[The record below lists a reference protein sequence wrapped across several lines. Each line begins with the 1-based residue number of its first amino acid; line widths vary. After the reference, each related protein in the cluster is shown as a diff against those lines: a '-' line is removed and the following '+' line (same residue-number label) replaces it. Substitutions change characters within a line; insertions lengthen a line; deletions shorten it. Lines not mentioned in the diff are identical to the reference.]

1 MNTWTI
7 DASGGV
13 DQEIFKRALGA
24 GRMEA
29 RRGPDLLAIGREHP
43 RSVKSVVGAHESHKK
58 ESTPVMTYICLVT
71 FKVQQACLFIL
82 S

>member
-1 MNTWTI
+1 MNTWAI

-29 RRGPDLLAIGREHP
+29 RRGPDLLAIGRGLP
-43 RSVKSVVGAHESHKK
+43 RSVKVVGAHESHKK
-58 ESTPVMTYICLVT
+58 ESTPVMAYICLSRSKCNKLV
-71 FKVQQACLFIL
+71 C
-82 S
+82 SY